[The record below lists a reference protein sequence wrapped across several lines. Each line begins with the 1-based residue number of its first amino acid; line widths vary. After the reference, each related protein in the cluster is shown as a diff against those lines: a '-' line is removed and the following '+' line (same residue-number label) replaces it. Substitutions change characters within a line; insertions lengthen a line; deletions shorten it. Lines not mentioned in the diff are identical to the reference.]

1 MNENNN
7 KEPTMKNLSTIYMI
21 TVNLNNMYTSKGGD
35 LKRKAL
41 PTPEQVNKQK
51 QRNYPV
57 H

>member
-41 PTPEQVNKQK
+41 PTLEQVNKQK